1 MGINPEITNHR
12 IIHTKINLKRINMIR
27 NSPIRVKRKETI
39 EIIKIEKATI
49 AQAKNIQIADR

>member
-1 MGINPEITNHR
+1 
-12 IIHTKINLKRINMIR
+12 MIR